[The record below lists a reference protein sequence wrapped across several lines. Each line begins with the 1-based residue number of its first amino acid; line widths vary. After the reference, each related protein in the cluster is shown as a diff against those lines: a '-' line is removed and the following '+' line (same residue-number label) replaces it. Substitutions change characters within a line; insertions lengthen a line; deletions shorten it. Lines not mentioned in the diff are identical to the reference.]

1 MRRATITPTATR
13 WIPSTSEPHADVVVY
28 YNMTEQDDLLT
39 VRQVAR
45 ACQRSEETIR
55 RWIWSG
61 RLPSRKL
68 GNQHFIDPADVEALK
83 TNSPGAAET
92 AVAYRPA
99 KEDKTVN
106 YDKDKALRW
115 LGETVAL
122 GKKTGARFDVTE
134 LIRESREGLR

>member
-1 MRRATITPTATR
+1 MP
-13 WIPSTSEPHADVVVY
+13 
-28 YNMTEQDDLLT
+28 EQDDLLT

-61 RLPSRKL
+61 KLTSHKL

-83 TNSPGAAET
+83 PESLGAAET

-106 YDKDKALRW
+106 YDKDRALRW
-115 LGETVAL
+115 LSETVAL
-122 GKKTGARFDVTE
+122 GKKTGASLDVTE

>member
-1 MRRATITPTATR
+1 
-13 WIPSTSEPHADVVVY
+13 
-28 YNMTEQDDLLT
+28 MTEQDDLLT

-45 ACQRSEETIR
+45 DCQRSEETIR

-61 RLPSRKL
+61 KLPARKL
-68 GNQHFIDPADVEALK
+68 GNQHFIDPADVEAMK
-83 TNSPGAAET
+83 PNSPVASET

-99 KEDKTVN
+99 KEEKTVN
-106 YDKDKALRW
+106 YDKDKALTW
-115 LGETVAL
+115 LRETVAL

>member
-1 MRRATITPTATR
+1 
-13 WIPSTSEPHADVVVY
+13 
-28 YNMTEQDDLLT
+28 MTEQDALLT
-39 VRQVAR
+39 VREVAR
-45 ACQRSEETIR
+45 ACRRSEETVR

-83 TNSPGAAET
+83 PESPRAAET
-92 AVAYRPA
+92 AVAYRPT

-106 YDKDKALRW
+106 YDKDKALKW
-115 LGETVAL
+115 LSETVAL
-122 GKKTGARFDVTE
+122 GKKIGARYGPVDVTE

>member
-1 MRRATITPTATR
+1 MAA
-13 WIPSTSEPHADVVVY
+13 
-28 YNMTEQDDLLT
+28 QDALLT
-39 VRQVAR
+39 VREVAK
-45 ACQRSEETIR
+45 ACGRSEETVR

-83 TNSPGAAET
+83 SRSPRAAET

-106 YDKDKALRW
+106 YDKDKALTW
-115 LGETVAL
+115 LRETVAL
-122 GKKTGARFDVTE
+122 GKKISGGYGPVDVTE
-134 LIRESREGLR
+134 LIRETREGLR

>member
-1 MRRATITPTATR
+1 
-13 WIPSTSEPHADVVVY
+13 
-28 YNMTEQDDLLT
+28 MTEHDALLT
-39 VRQVAR
+39 VREVAR
-45 ACQRSEETIR
+45 ACGRSEETVR

-83 TNSPGAAET
+83 PKLSRAAET

-99 KEDKTVN
+99 KEYKTVN
-106 YDKDKALRW
+106 YDKDRALKW
-115 LGETVAL
+115 LRETVAL
-122 GKKTGARFDVTE
+122 GKKISAKYGPVDVTE

>member
-1 MRRATITPTATR
+1 MHDPDA
-13 WIPSTSEPHADVVVY
+13 
-28 YNMTEQDDLLT
+28 LLT
-39 VRQVAR
+39 VREVAR
-45 ACQRSEETIR
+45 ACNRSEETVR

-68 GNQHFIDPADVEALK
+68 GNQHFIDPADVAVLRSE
-83 TNSPGAAET
+83 SPRAAET

-99 KEDKTVN
+99 REEKTVN

-115 LGETVAL
+115 LSETVAL
-122 GKKTGARFDVTE
+122 GKKISATSGPVNVTE

>member
-1 MRRATITPTATR
+1 
-13 WIPSTSEPHADVVVY
+13 
-28 YNMTEQDDLLT
+28 MTEQDDLLT
-39 VRQVAR
+39 VRQVAQ

-61 RLPSRKL
+61 KLPSRKL

-83 TNSPGAAET
+83 PGSPGAAET

-106 YDKDKALRW
+106 YDKDRALRW
-115 LGETVAL
+115 LSETVAL

>member
-1 MRRATITPTATR
+1 
-13 WIPSTSEPHADVVVY
+13 
-28 YNMTEQDDLLT
+28 MTEQDDLLT

-68 GNQHFIDPADVEALK
+68 GNQHFIDHADVEALK
-83 TNSPGAAET
+83 PASPGAAET

-99 KEDKTVN
+99 KEDTTVN
-106 YDKDKALRW
+106 YDKDGALRW
-115 LGETVAL
+115 LRETVAL
-122 GKKTGARFDVTE
+122 GKKTGATFDVTE
-134 LIRESREGLR
+134 LVRESREGLR